1 MPEINS
7 PPCPLHGALPRSLH
21 EPNFEGI
28 VTVIDK
34 ILLTVSGVVGTT
46 TYTRCPY
53 GYTYNF
59 EGVVRA
65 LEDLNASISGIQGG
79 GGGTNVVAG
88 SGIYITPSG
97 GYSIVNA
104 NYGTIVSGAL
114 VAGAFIDFDYLTE
127 GPSSSVLLAK
137 KYINNDTPLIVTN
150 CDQIM
155 EWDSS
160 HFVNFIN
167 STDKDGI
174 VVTYNVLT
182 EKNSYVKLDE
192 NGNAILFAE
201 KKIISDYSLNG
212 IHFWKKGS
220 DFIDSAE
227 SMINKNIRVNNEF
240 YIAPSYNEM
249 VLKNKKIGIYH
260 IDKNSHWSVGTPDD
274 LDKYLKHANLQI
286 R

>member
-1 MPEINS
+1 MNINIVIPMAGVGHRFKIEGYDDIKPMIKIGDSRMIEIATKSIGVDGNFIFIINKSNGQSEELKEILNKIVDS
-7 PPCPLHGALPRSLH
+7 PIII
-21 EPNFEGI
+21 EI
-28 VTVIDK
+28 
-34 ILLTVSGVVGTT
+34 
-46 TYTRCPY
+46 
-53 GYTYNF
+53 
-59 EGVVRA
+59 
-65 LEDLNASISGIQGG
+65 
-79 GGGTNVVAG
+79 
-88 SGIYITPSG
+88 
-97 GYSIVNA
+97 
-104 NYGTIVSGAL
+104 
-114 VAGAFIDFDYLTE
+114 DYLTE

-192 NGNAILFAE
+192 NGNAVLFAE
-201 KKIISDYSLNG
+201 KEIISDYSLNG

-260 IDKNSHWSVGTPDD
+260 IDKNNHWSVGTPDD